1 MAVIDSPGKPL
12 FAPQESWRYCDTA
25 RVGSTADPETAKQ
38 KAARPTM
45 AHLRIRRLPSA
56 SSWKVFKLL
65 NHNLAWL
72 LHRSFV
78 ARNDIKDQT
87 ECCFTR
93 FRYPGRELMF
103 RNELR
108 SGTRRSSANGLERC
122 MSRFPMQDKGK
133 SACGRRKSEQ
143 VARNVERL
151 DFILCII
158 LTRSITPATNLNVHF
173 AKVLFASPFVESK
186 HAEDRGRFQ
195 VRSTT

>member
-12 FAPQESWRYCDTA
+12 SAPHESWRYCDTS
-25 RVGSTADPETAKQ
+25 RLGSTADPETAEQ
-38 KAARPTM
+38 RAARPIM
-45 AHLRIRRLPSA
+45 AHLSSRRLPKA

-72 LHRSFV
+72 LHRIFV

-93 FRYPGRELMF
+93 FRYPGCDLMF

-108 SGTRRSSANGLERC
+108 SGARRSSANGLESC
-122 MSRFPMQDKGK
+122 MSRFPMQGKGK

-158 LTRSITPATNLNVHF
+158 LTRGITLATNLNVHF
-173 AKVLFASPFVESK
+173 
-186 HAEDRGRFQ
+186 
-195 VRSTT
+195 